1 MFENIYRHSVN
12 DSRQPGAGQ
21 STLAA
26 QHLHLQ
32 PQDLQ
37 GTVCSSSK
45 FAIQTVESNNFHL
58 RPVGLSEIAC
68 QNYFVNTEILFLL

>member
-37 GTVCSSSK
+37 GGVYCWS
-45 FAIQTVESNNFHL
+45 
-58 RPVGLSEIAC
+58 PDC
-68 QNYFVNTEILFLL
+68 QVMCAGCRGVVKARGSVDHER